1 MYSRKTGIMYNYSEA
16 QKKIDSFNNN
26 IREQYRQRN
35 TPTDTPTVTEPV
47 KREAQG
53 NSLVNKVT
61 NILTDDD
68 IIIIGLILLLLLE
81 ENKDYMLIGVL
92 AALLFLS
99 R

>member
-1 MYSRKTGIMYNYSEA
+1 MYSRKTGMMYNYSEA

-35 TPTDTPTVTEPV
+35 TPVEKPTVTEPE
-47 KREAQG
+47 KEENKTG
-53 NSLVNKVT
+53 TLVNKVT

-68 IIIIGLILLLLLE
+68 IIIIGLILLLLIE